1 MNLTLI
7 RTSRT
12 PECTQGALELP
23 GEFTLQTLEL
33 SWVPDPAFPGGE
45 PDVSCVPA
53 GVYELALHDT
63 PKHPQCFALVN
74 PELGVIH
81 EPDPA
86 YPNARVACL
95 LHVANYVSQ
104 LEGCIGVGMSAEQC
118 VISQSIL
125 ALSQL
130 KANVPWAQGHTL
142 TITEALSQGATT

>member
-1 MNLTLI
+1 VNLTLE

-12 PECTQGALELP
+12 PECTQGVLELP
-23 GEFTLQTLEL
+23 GGFTLYTLERT
-33 SWVPDPAFPGGE
+33 WAPDASFPGGE

-74 PELGVIH
+74 PALGVIH

-95 LHVANYVSQ
+95 LHVANYPSQ
-104 LEGCIGVGMSAEQC
+104 LEGCIGVGMSAEPC
-118 VISQSIL
+118 VISQSTL

-130 KANVPWAQGHTL
+130 KANVPWVAGHTL
-142 TITEALSQGATT
+142 MITEDQLT